1 VLLSQLLQYVNALL
15 IVSPDAAVEQMAQYI
30 QQDMDKV
37 DLQYQQGRKHGKK
50 EDGDVTPV
58 EPETTAEA

>member
-1 VLLSQLLQYVNALL
+1 M
-15 IVSPDAAVEQMAQYI
+15 EQMAQYI

-50 EDGDVTPV
+50 DEGDVTPV
-58 EPETTAEA
+58 EPEVSE